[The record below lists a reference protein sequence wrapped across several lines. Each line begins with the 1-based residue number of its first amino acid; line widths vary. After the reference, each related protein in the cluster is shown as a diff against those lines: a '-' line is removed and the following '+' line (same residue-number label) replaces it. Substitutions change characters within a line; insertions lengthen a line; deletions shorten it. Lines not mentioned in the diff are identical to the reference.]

1 VAPRQDWD
9 PPIGARVLDER
20 RLAGEPED
28 LIFGPHP
35 AYDTFPDAESVRR
48 EVLMPVLVGDTARH
62 RGPAW
67 AEGEVRRKRTDHAG

>member
-1 VAPRQDWD
+1 MAPRQDWD

-35 AYDTFPDAESVRR
+35 AYNTFTMPKAYGGKF
-48 EVLMPVLVGDTARH
+48 LAPVLWATRPDTVDP
-62 RGPAW
+62 RGPK
-67 AEGEVRRKRTDHAG
+67 GK